1 VSVYKNRDGRSPY
14 FHFDFQVRGHRFHGS
29 TKCTTRR
36 EAEKVEAAEREKAT
50 RLVAQL
56 AAAKTSLRLDDVA
69 ERYWQEVGQH
79 HAGAD
84 NTEHDLAL
92 LIEFFG
98 KDKLLTDITGDDVAR
113 IVAWR
118 RGHRRQDGALISS
131 HTVNRTTKQLRK
143 LFTRTKLWGVRFDHE
158 PKWSKHLLKLP
169 TERAREL
176 SDDEADRLDAAVRD
190 DYRPFFEFARAS
202 GLRLNECLLKWREV
216 KWPTANRRGQ
226 IVKLGKGGQLVTTPI
241 TSEIR
246 EILWPLQGHHPEFVF
261 TFVADRTTD
270 GGRVKGKR
278 YPLTYAA
285 VQSYWKRLRK
295 RSGVVGFRV
304 HDYRH
309 DFATKLL
316 RHSRNLRLVQ
326 KALNHKD
333 IKTTMRYAHVLDEE
347 VAEAMESAAESR
359 SKSRSRL
366 REVS

>member
-1 VSVYKNRDGRSPY
+1 MRSS
-14 FHFDFQVRGHRFHGS
+14 S
-29 TKCTTRR
+29 T
-36 EAEKVEAAEREKAT
+36 EREKAK

-69 ERYWQEVGQH
+69 DRYWNEVGQH

-98 KDKLLTDITGDDVAR
+98 KDKLLPEVTGNDVAR
-113 IVAWR
+113 LAAWR
-118 RGHRRQDGALISS
+118 RGHRRKDGALISP
-131 HTVNRTTKQLRK
+131 HTVNHTTKQLRK
-143 LFTRTKLWGVRFDHE
+143 LFTHAKLWGVRFEHE
-158 PKWSKHLLKLP
+158 PKWSKHLLAVP
-169 TERAREL
+169 DECVREL
-176 SDDEADRLDAAVRD
+176 SDDEAERIAAVMRD
-190 DYRPFFEFARAS
+190 DLVPFFAFACAS
-202 GLRLNECLLKWREV
+202 GLRLKECLLKWSEV
-216 KWPTANRRGQ
+216 LWPTAVRRGQ
-226 IVKLGKGGQLVTTPI
+226 IVKLGKGGARVTVPI

-246 EILWPLQGHHPEFVF
+246 EILLPLQGHHPEHVF
-261 TFVADRTTD
+261 TFVADRTTND
-270 GGRVKGKR
+270 GRVKGKR
-278 YPLTYAA
+278 YPLTYAG

-295 RSGVVGFRV
+295 RSGVVGFRI

-326 KALNHKD
+326 RALNHKD

-366 REVS
+366 REVG

>member
-69 ERYWQEVGQH
+69 DRWWQEIGQH
-79 HAGAD
+79 HVGAD

-98 KDKLLTDITGDDVAR
+98 KDKLLPEVTGDDVAR
-113 IVAWR
+113 LVAWR
-118 RGHRRQDGALISS
+118 RGHRRKDGALISP
-131 HTVNRTTKQLRK
+131 HTVNHTSKQLRK
-143 LFTRTKLWGVRFDHE
+143 LFTRAKLWGVRFEHE
-158 PKWSKHLLKLP
+158 PKWSKHLLAVP
-169 TERAREL
+169 DERVREL
-176 SDDEADRLDAAVRD
+176 SDDEAHRLEAAMRD
-190 DYRPFFEFARAS
+190 DYAPFFAFARAS
-202 GLRLNECLLKWREV
+202 GLRLNECLLKWNEV
-216 KWPTANRRGQ
+216 QWPTASRRGQ
-226 IVKLGKGGQLVTTPI
+226 IVKLGKGGARVTVPI

-246 EILWPLQGHHPEFVF
+246 EILWPLRGHHPEHVF

-270 GGRVKGKR
+270 GGRVKGR
-278 YPLTYAA
+278 CYPLTYAG

-295 RSGVVGFRV
+295 RSGVVGFRI

-333 IKTTMRYAHVLDEE
+333 IKTTHVLDEE

-359 SKSRSRL
+359 NKSRSRL